1 MDHKRSE
8 SYGSIYNRRKQ
19 IDMTYINLYSQ
30 IDTQLDFEN
39 WQDELDITLINTKNS
54 NNED

>member
-8 SYGSIYNRRKQ
+8 SYGSIHNRRKQ

-54 NNED
+54 NDED